1 MCLYVEYV
9 KYLEIWVGPAPNSK
23 YAPISELC
31 LIMSDYG
38 SVLDQGLIALCI
50 VPILDYNCNYW
61 QPAPPNLMML

>member
-9 KYLEIWVGPAPNSK
+9 EIWVGPAPNSK

-38 SVLDQGLIALCI
+38 SVWVGIIALCI
-50 VPILDYNCNYW
+50 VSILDYNCNYW
-61 QPAPPNLMML
+61 QPAPPTVMML